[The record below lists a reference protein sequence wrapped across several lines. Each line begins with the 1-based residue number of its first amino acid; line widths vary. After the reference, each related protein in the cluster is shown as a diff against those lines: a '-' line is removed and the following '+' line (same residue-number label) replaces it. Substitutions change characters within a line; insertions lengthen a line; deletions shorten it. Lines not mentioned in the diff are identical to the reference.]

1 MLFRSAED
9 DAAFS
14 TPEPSAT
21 AAPSETAQP
30 SETLQPSET
39 EEPEPTK
46 LPPLVSYEKT
56 KKKLQLKY
64 DDRYTFSKEVRRVE
78 TESVTSTKVKTGKKD
93 TKVISVAN
101 SNKKKVFA
109 VGCGKAVVE
118 LVDGTTYGINVKP
131 AKISLLLLVGQS
143 NMEGSHSDDKSKAE
157 YTNNTIL
164 NYADRKSTRLNSSHM
179 PKSRMPSSA

>member
-1 MLFRSAED
+1 MRFIKKYFCLAVICFALGFVGYSFNSLSVSAED

-101 SNKKKVFA
+101 AIKRKF
-109 VGCGKAVVE
+109 
-118 LVDGTTYGINVKP
+118 
-131 AKISLLLLVGQS
+131 LLLVVEKQLLS
-143 NMEGSHSDDKSKAE
+143 LLTE
-157 YTNNTIL
+157 L
-164 NYADRKSTRLNSSHM
+164 HM
-179 PKSRMPSSA
+179 A